1 MLVQIIHALNIP
13 GDIKSYVFAVKL
25 SYDEVKLKR
34 PLYDLSTVA
43 FMDIAK
49 TLTYIIIR
57 GD

>member
-34 PLYDLSTVA
+34 PLYDHSTVA

-49 TLTYIIIR
+49 TLTYIII
-57 GD
+57 

>member
-1 MLVQIIHALNIP
+1 MFLQ
-13 GDIKSYVFAVKL
+13 L

-49 TLTYIIIR
+49 TPTYIIIR